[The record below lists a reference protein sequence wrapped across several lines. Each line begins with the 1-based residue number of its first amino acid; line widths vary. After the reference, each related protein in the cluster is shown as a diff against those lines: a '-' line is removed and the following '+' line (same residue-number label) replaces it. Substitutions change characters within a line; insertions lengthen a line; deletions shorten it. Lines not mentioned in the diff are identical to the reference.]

1 MSEYAKNNL
10 GNILAGEGT
19 WFTAYLLRLIA
30 KADGEN
36 LNRLRL
42 SFPDEV
48 KAVEKFRGS
57 V

>member
-1 MSEYAKNNL
+1 MSEYDKNNL